1 MRTVIVR
8 LVEPEQ
14 SGGQLRGLLEE
25 VGCEPVP
32 FSGTE
37 AVVRLLHDAAGIR
50 PEPPAN
56 PRREDDG

>member
-25 VGCEPVP
+25 VGGEQVP
-32 FSGTE
+32 FSGPE
-37 AVVRLLHDAAGIR
+37 ALLDLLRAAAGIKQD
-50 PEPPAN
+50 PA
-56 PRREDDG
+56 

>member
-25 VGCEPVP
+25 VGGEPVP
-32 FSGTE
+32 FHGTE
-37 AVVRLLHDAAGIR
+37 AALDLLYAAAGLR
-50 PEPPAN
+50 RDPP
-56 PRREDDG
+56 

>member
-25 VGCEPVP
+25 VGGEAVP
-32 FSGTE
+32 FSGAE
-37 AVVRLLHDAAGIR
+37 AMIALLLDVAGLER
-50 PEPPAN
+50 DPT
-56 PRREDDG
+56 

>member
-25 VGCEPVP
+25 VGGEAVP
-32 FSGTE
+32 FTGAE
-37 AVVRLLHDAAGIR
+37 ALVELLRAAAGIGR
-50 PEPPAN
+50 DPA
-56 PRREDDG
+56 

>member
-25 VGCEPVP
+25 VGGEPVP
-32 FSGTE
+32 FSGTD
-37 AVVRLLHDAAGIR
+37 AVVDLLLTVAGLKT
-50 PEPPAN
+50 
-56 PRREDDG
+56 

>member
-25 VGCEPVP
+25 VGGEQVP
-32 FSGTE
+32 FSGSE
-37 AVVRLLHDAAGIR
+37 ALLDLLRAAAGIKQD
-50 PEPPAN
+50 PA
-56 PRREDDG
+56 

>member
-25 VGCEPVP
+25 VGGEAVP
-32 FSGTE
+32 FTGTDALIE
-37 AVVRLLHDAAGIR
+37 LLCSAAGLKR
-50 PEPPAN
+50 DRA
-56 PRREDDG
+56 

>member
-25 VGCEPVP
+25 VGGEPVP
-32 FSGTE
+32 FSGTD
-37 AVVRLLHDAAGIR
+37 AVVDLLLTAAGLR
-50 PEPPAN
+50 T
-56 PRREDDG
+56 

>member
-25 VGCEPVP
+25 VGGEPVP
-32 FSGTE
+32 FSGAD
-37 AVVRLLHDAAGIR
+37 AVIELLMGAAGLTR
-50 PEPPAN
+50 DPA
-56 PRREDDG
+56 

>member
-25 VGCEPVP
+25 VGGEPVP
-32 FSGTE
+32 FSGTD
-37 AVVRLLHDAAGIR
+37 AVVDLLLTAAGLKT
-50 PEPPAN
+50 
-56 PRREDDG
+56 

>member
-25 VGCEPVP
+25 VGGDPVP
-32 FSGTE
+32 FSGNE
-37 AVVRLLHDAAGIR
+37 AVVELLLAVAGLK
-50 PEPPAN
+50 PDQP
-56 PRREDDG
+56 

>member
-25 VGCEPVP
+25 VGGEPVP
-32 FSGTE
+32 FSGAD
-37 AVVRLLHDAAGIR
+37 AVITLLLNAAGLNR
-50 PEPPAN
+50 DPA
-56 PRREDDG
+56 

>member
-25 VGCEPVP
+25 VGGEPVP
-32 FSGTE
+32 FSGQE
-37 AVVRLLHDAAGIR
+37 AVIDLLLAAAGLKR
-50 PEPPAN
+50 DPA
-56 PRREDDG
+56 

>member
-25 VGCEPVP
+25 IGGDPVP

-37 AVVRLLHDAAGIR
+37 AVVALLREAAGL
-50 PEPPAN
+50 EHDPA
-56 PRREDDG
+56 

>member
-25 VGCEPVP
+25 VGGEPVP
-32 FSGTE
+32 FSGTD
-37 AVVRLLHDAAGIR
+37 AIVDLLLAAAGLKR
-50 PEPPAN
+50 DPT
-56 PRREDDG
+56 

>member
-25 VGCEPVP
+25 VGGEPVP

-37 AVVRLLHDAAGIR
+37 ALLDLLRSAAGLNTN
-50 PEPPAN
+50 PA
-56 PRREDDG
+56 

>member
-25 VGCEPVP
+25 VGGEAVP
-32 FSGTE
+32 FVGADALME
-37 AVVRLLHDAAGIR
+37 LLRISAGLKR
-50 PEPPAN
+50 DSA
-56 PRREDDG
+56 

>member
-25 VGCEPVP
+25 VGGEQVA

-37 AVVRLLHDAAGIR
+37 ALLGLLTAAAGI
-50 PEPPAN
+50 EQDPA
-56 PRREDDG
+56 

>member
-14 SGGQLRGLLEE
+14 AGGELRGLLEE
-25 VGCEPVP
+25 VGGEQVA

-37 AVVRLLHDAAGIR
+37 AVVELLYSAAGLKR
-50 PEPPAN
+50 DPA
-56 PRREDDG
+56 

>member
-25 VGCEPVP
+25 VGGEPVP
-32 FSGTE
+32 FSGPE
-37 AVVRLLHDAAGIR
+37 AVIDLLMSAAGLDR
-50 PEPPAN
+50 DPA
-56 PRREDDG
+56 

>member
-25 VGCEPVP
+25 VGGEPVP
-32 FSGTE
+32 FSGTD
-37 AVVRLLHDAAGIR
+37 AVVDLLLTAAGLKR
-50 PEPPAN
+50 DPA
-56 PRREDDG
+56 

>member
-25 VGCEPVP
+25 LGGEPVV
-32 FSGTE
+32 FSGAE
-37 AVVRLLHDAAGIR
+37 EIVDLLHVAAGLR
-50 PEPPAN
+50 REPPVN
-56 PRREDDG
+56 TSE

>member
-25 VGCEPVP
+25 VGGDPVP
-32 FSGTE
+32 FSGSE
-37 AVVRLLHDAAGIR
+37 AVVDLLLSAAGLK
-50 PEPPAN
+50 PDQP
-56 PRREDDG
+56 

>member
-25 VGCEPVP
+25 VGGDPVP

-37 AVVRLLHDAAGIR
+37 AVVDLLYIAAGLTR
-50 PEPPAN
+50 DPA
-56 PRREDDG
+56 

>member
-25 VGCEPVP
+25 VGANRCR
-32 FSGTE
+32 S
-37 AVVRLLHDAAGIR
+37 AAR
-50 PEPPAN
+50 KPSSTCCCPP
-56 PRREDDG
+56 PG

>member
-14 SGGQLRGLLEE
+14 SGGELRGLLEE
-25 VGCEPVP
+25 VGREPVP

-37 AVVRLLHDAAGIR
+37 AVLALLLAAAGLKT
-50 PEPPAN
+50 
-56 PRREDDG
+56 

>member
-25 VGCEPVP
+25 VGGEPVP

-37 AVVRLLHDAAGIR
+37 ALLDLLRTAAGLST
-50 PEPPAN
+50 N
-56 PRREDDG
+56 PT